1 MAIILIVE
9 DNPANLTLAVA
20 ILQYAGHQTLSATQ
34 GEEGVAMARREQPD
48 LILMDVQMP
57 GMNGLDATRLLKQDA
72 TTAAIPVL
80 GLTAFAMKG
89 DAERIL
95 AAGCDAYLPKPY
107 SHKQLTAAVAN
118 LLGASGGGTNHDN
131 GDPAGNDFP

>member
-1 MAIILIVE
+1 MARILIVE
-9 DNPANLTLAVA
+9 DNPINLKLAET
-20 ILQYAGHQTLSATQ
+20 ILQFVGHETFAAGNGDEAIAGAHSEL
-34 GEEGVAMARREQPD
+34 PD

-57 GMNGLDATRLLKQDA
+57 GMNGLEATRLLKQDPA
-72 TTAAIPVL
+72 TAAIPVL

-107 SHKQLTAAVAN
+107 SHAQLTEAVEN
-118 LLGASGGGTNHDN
+118 LLSRK
-131 GDPAGNDFP
+131 

>member
-1 MAIILIVE
+1 MARILIVE
-9 DNPANLTLAVA
+9 DNPANLKLAA
-20 ILQYAGHQTLSATQ
+20 TILAYAGHETFDAAN
-34 GEEGVAMARREQPD
+34 GEEGVVAARRELPD

-57 GMNGLDATRLLKQDA
+57 GMNGLEATNLLKQDPA
-72 TTAAIPVL
+72 TAAIPVL

-107 SHKQLTAAVAN
+107 SHTQLTEAVAN
-118 LLGASGGGTNHDN
+118 LLGRK
-131 GDPAGNDFP
+131 

>member
-1 MAIILIVE
+1 MARILIIE
-9 DNPANLTLAVA
+9 DNPANLKLALA
-20 ILQYAGHQTLSATQ
+20 ILHYAGHETLAAID
-34 GEEGVAMARREQPD
+34 GEEGVAAARRERPD

-57 GMNGLDATRLLKQDA
+57 GMNGLEATRLLKQDTA
-72 TTAAIPVL
+72 TAAIPVL

-107 SHKQLTAAVAN
+107 SHAQLTGAVTA
-118 LLGASGGGTNHDN
+118 LLATPCQPRWG
-131 GDPAGNDFP
+131 PLP